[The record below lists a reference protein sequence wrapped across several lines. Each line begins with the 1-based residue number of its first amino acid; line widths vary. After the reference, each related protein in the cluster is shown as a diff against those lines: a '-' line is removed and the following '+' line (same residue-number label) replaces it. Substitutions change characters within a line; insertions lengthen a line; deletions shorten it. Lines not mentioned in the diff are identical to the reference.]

1 MHPLKKKAVSEG
13 LPVVMAP
20 ITLYSDDTS
29 GNSSKKWNKFD
40 LWCMIL
46 AGLPW
51 QENAKLENIHFICTS
66 NHVTAF
72 EMAGPLV
79 DDLHKL
85 EKEGIVAYDVHLQM
99 NVLAVAPII
108 TVLGDNP
115 RSSELT
121 SHLGAAAK
129 LFCRMCTVGFKCM
142 HVYITIIAISSASL
156 YVPRATRSFILA
168 ILGQREQESWQYKYT
183 DHQLATQCS
192 MQQGRG
198 KANSM
203 ASREEKT
210 HFSSFRWTSIG
221 IVKFVVMRI
230 SSFS

>member
-1 MHPLKKKAVSEG
+1 MHPLKKKTVSEG

-115 RSSELT
+115 RSLELT

-168 ILGQREQESWQYKYT
+168 ILGQREQESWQYNKYRPST
-183 DHQLATQCS
+183 CNPMQ
-192 MQQGRG
+192 QQGRG